1 LGRHCRQQRPSLTPA
16 AAAAAAVSTGFS
28 SLLQQDIARGRG
40 MVDELFQGWGG
51 TAGTQNAV
59 LSSSDYLSQAAKT
72 FNNIED
78 GEQLQLMLFVY
89 NTVSGGLLG

>member
-1 LGRHCRQQRPSLTPA
+1 LLA
-16 AAAAAAVSTGFS
+16 AAFPHLSR
-28 SLLQQDIARGRG
+28 QQDIARGRG

-59 LSSSDYLSQAAKT
+59 LSSSEYLSQAAKT

-78 GEQLQLMLFVY
+78 GEHQLLC
-89 NTVSGGLLG
+89 

>member
-1 LGRHCRQQRPSLTPA
+1 
-16 AAAAAAVSTGFS
+16 VSY
-28 SLLQQDIARGRG
+28 LQQDIARGRG

-78 GEQLQLMLFVY
+78 GACL
-89 NTVSGGLLG
+89 SAAAC